1 MSDTELPL
9 AELEVLIFSA
19 TEPLSPGA
27 IRRVLSTMTPAR
39 IDEAVAQINARL
51 AETGRPY
58 EIAAVAGGFQFRT
71 RPDFGEFLAGAQPER
86 RVRLSKAALET
97 LAVIAYRQPITRPE
111 IEEVRSVDCGPVIR
125 SLMERDLVRIV
136 GRRDAPGKPPLY
148 GTTAAFLET
157 FGLRSLR
164 DMPTLREIATP
175 EEQAGTPNPELQ
187 AAQAADT
194 PAQAPPELALAELE
208 IGDTETDGI
217 VGAEPGGEDA
227 DAAEDPPIRA
237 AS

>member
-1 MSDTELPL
+1 VSDLELPL

-27 IRRVLSTMTPAR
+27 IRRVLPALTPAR
-39 IDEAVAQINARL
+39 IEEAVTQINAEL
-51 AETGRPY
+51 ARTGRPY
-58 EIAAVAGGFQFRT
+58 EITAVAAGFQFRT
-71 RPDFGEFLAGAQPER
+71 RPEFGEFLAGAQPER

-97 LAVIAYRQPITRPE
+97 LAVVAYRQPVTRPE
-111 IEEVRSVDCGPVIR
+111 IEEVRGVDCGPVIR

-136 GRRDAPGKPPLY
+136 GRRDAPGRPPLY

-164 DMPTLREIATP
+164 DMPTLREVPAP
-175 EEQAGTPNPELQ
+175 EEEAGTPNPEHPDPEMDAGESGSTDPG
-187 AAQAADT
+187 AAE
-194 PAQAPPELALAELE
+194 PELAEGAELAA
-208 IGDTETDGI
+208 
-217 VGAEPGGEDA
+217 AEPGGEEA

>member
-1 MSDTELPL
+1 VSDLELPL

-19 TEPLSPGA
+19 SEPLSAAA
-27 IRRVLSTMTPAR
+27 IRRALSAMTPAR

-58 EIAAVAGGFQFRT
+58 EIAAIAGGYQFRT
-71 RPDFGEFLAGAQPER
+71 RPEFGDFLAAAQPER

-97 LAVIAYRQPITRPE
+97 LAVVAYRQPITRPE
-111 IEEVRSVDCGPVIR
+111 IEEVRSVDCGPVLR

-148 GTTAAFLET
+148 GTTAVFLET

-164 DMPTLREIATP
+164 DMPTLREIASS
-175 EEQAGTPNPELQ
+175 EEQMGTPNPE
-187 AAQAADT
+187 AGAAD
-194 PAQAPPELALAELE
+194 ELASREQHGALAP
-208 IGDTETDGI
+208 ETDAEDPDS
-217 VGAEPGGEDA
+217 GARIEEDA
-227 DAAEDPPIRA
+227 GAAEDPPIRA

>member
-1 MSDTELPL
+1 VPRL
-9 AELEVLIFSA
+9 
-19 TEPLSPGA
+19 
-27 IRRVLSTMTPAR
+27 TPAR
-39 IDEAVAQINARL
+39 IEEAVAQINARL

-58 EIAAVAGGFQFRT
+58 EIAAVAGGYQFRT
-71 RPDFGEFLAGAQPER
+71 RPEFGEFLAGAQPER

-97 LAVIAYRQPITRPE
+97 LAVVAYRQPITRPE

-148 GTTAAFLET
+148 GTTAIFLET
-157 FGLRSLR
+157 FGLHSLR
-164 DMPTLREIATP
+164 DMPTLREIP
-175 EEQAGTPNPELQ
+175 SPDEQAGTPNAE
-187 AAQAADT
+187 AGAAD
-194 PAQAPPELALAELE
+194 ELSAAAGEDADAFEASAGDAL
-208 IGDTETDGI
+208 
-217 VGAEPGGEDA
+217 GEDA